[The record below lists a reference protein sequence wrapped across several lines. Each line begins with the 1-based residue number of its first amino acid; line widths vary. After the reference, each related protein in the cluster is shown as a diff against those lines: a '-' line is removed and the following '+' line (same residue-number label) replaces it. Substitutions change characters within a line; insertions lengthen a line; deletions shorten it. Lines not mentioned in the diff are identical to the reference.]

1 MLTRAVKRIVWLVV
15 ETMAATLGLAFVLG
29 LLLVW
34 RANQGPIVID
44 SIAPQ
49 LAQLLSNPA
58 TGTRTE
64 ISHAQ
69 ILWNR
74 DEQALRLVANTVQVF
89 DAKNRLV
96 AALPQIALGL
106 NFLAPLHGQLAPL
119 EISSHDF
126 SFRLTRAVG
135 GGLLFGDMPL
145 ERSAEMPTTNPVTQ
159 ADVVAYVRQFLQLDT
174 SWFGLGRVGAVRLTN
189 IHLVVGDAAQKKDWA
204 SFTVP
209 QLTLV
214 RHRSNVQVRAKLT
227 AQLGNAQTSAASDL
241 RFEGDY
247 YKQKQVMELK
257 LKFSDINPVAWAKAF
272 NLPEEYAAADS
283 ALNGSVKLS
292 LDEQIVPQE
301 LTLDVT
307 GRQGKIVLPALW
319 PQPLAV
325 NGLGA
330 QASLH
335 LQTHQVEL
343 QQAWLDIGGVKVSA
357 ELKAIPADPQQPD
370 LLAVTAHAA
379 IKDWPLSRV
388 AEIWPALV
396 APNPREWIMNNMSVG
411 RFPEVAADAS
421 WTAQWHEPDAMKN
434 LALKAKLS
442 LENATIKYLEGMPP
456 VTGVNA
462 TGDADRSSLTIH
474 IAGGKADR
482 VVLGAAPIVIT
493 GLDAADQNIS
503 IELVGKNSVSDVIRL
518 IDQPPL
524 HYARAVGLQPDQ
536 VAGMAV
542 LDVKL
547 GFPLLK
553 ALPLAAMQIDA
564 RAKISDLAS
573 DKLVKGLSIKQGAL
587 DLAVD
592 GEKLSVTGKA
602 SYNGIVLDTV
612 YRQIFSAPR
621 KPMASA
627 LQSSATLR
635 GVLAAADLSK
645 LGLPMAE
652 AMSGTIPATLTYEKT
667 FTSPA
672 TLQLN
677 ADFAPATIKLPML
690 GWDKIDK
697 QAASA
702 KIRLE
707 LDKKAVTV
715 KQFDLKG
722 QQLDIAVRGTLDPVT
737 MMPIMLTCQPCKI
750 GRTDMRGKLD
760 FVAGQL
766 DEVTLTGAVLDYY
779 GQADAEKPA
788 EPTQPSSPAKPI
800 KIHLDLEKFYQSKD
814 HFFANVRGTLKRD
827 AMGWD
832 MMDLRAM
839 ADGKS
844 PLALMLQPQANG
856 SRKLTITADDL
867 GDVLRAA
874 DITDQF
880 HDGRL
885 LITGNSTVESPYKI
899 SGDVLLKKYR
909 VRKLPVLA
917 VLLNAVSFT
926 GFLDMMG
933 GQGLNFDRL
942 EGRFVWEGQ
951 RYTLDDVRTAGGAL
965 GLNVEGTL
973 DFATNQVDLR
983 GTVVPFSFFNSII
996 SNIPI
1001 VGDIIT
1007 GGKGGGLVAATYQAK
1022 GPVQKPEVSV
1032 NPVSFLAPGI
1042 LRRIF
1047 FQN

>member
-64 ISHAQ
+64 IGHAQ

-74 DEQALRLVANTVQVF
+74 DEQALRLVANSVQVF
-89 DAKNRLV
+89 DAKDRLV
-96 AALPQIALGL
+96 AALPQLALGL

-126 SFRLTRAVG
+126 SLRLTRAAE
-135 GGLLFGDMPL
+135 GGLLFGDVPL
-145 ERSAEMPTTNPVTQ
+145 ERSAEMPTTNPITQ

-214 RHRSNVQVRAKLT
+214 RHRSNVQVRAKLM
-227 AQLGNAQTSAASDL
+227 AQLGNGQSSAASDL

-247 YKQKQVMELK
+247 YKQKRTMELK
-257 LKFSDINPVAWAKAF
+257 LKFSDINPIAWAKAF
-272 NLPEEYAAADS
+272 NLSEEYAAADS

-301 LTLDVT
+301 LTVDVT

-319 PQPLAV
+319 AQPLAI
-325 NGLGA
+325 NGLGV

-343 QQAWLDIGGVKVSA
+343 QQAWLDIGGVKISA
-357 ELKAIPADPQQPD
+357 DMKAIPMDPQQPD
-370 LLAVTAHAA
+370 TLSVTAHAA
-379 IKDWPLSRV
+379 IKDWPLARV

-396 APNPREWIMNNMSVG
+396 APNPRDWIMNNMSVG

-421 WTAQWHEPDAMKN
+421 WTAQWHEPDAMQN

-442 LENATIKYLEGMPP
+442 LENATIKYLDGMPP

-474 IAGGKADR
+474 IAGGKADK

-553 ALPLAAMQIDA
+553 ALPLA
-564 RAKISDLAS
+564 KISDLAS

-602 SYNGIVLDTV
+602 SYNGVLLDTV
-612 YRQIFSAPR
+612 YRQVFSAPI
-621 KPMASA
+621 KPAA
-627 LQSSATLR
+627 PVLQSSATLR
-635 GVLAAADLSK
+635 GVLEADDLSR

-652 AMSGTIPATLTYEKT
+652 AVSGTIPATLTYEKT
-667 FTSPA
+667 FTAPA

-677 ADFAPATIKLPML
+677 ADFSPATIKLPML

-697 QAASA
+697 QTASA
-702 KIRLE
+702 KIKLE
-707 LDKKAVTV
+707 LDKKAVTL
-715 KQFDLKG
+715 KQFELKG
-722 QQLDIAVRGTLDPVT
+722 QQLDIAVRGTLDSAT
-737 MMPIMLTCQPCKI
+737 MTPITLTCQPCKI
-750 GRTDMRGKLD
+750 GRTDMRAKLD

-766 DEVTLTGAVLDYY
+766 DEVALTGAVLDYHDP
-779 GQADAEKPA
+779 ADTEKSVA
-788 EPTQPSSPAKPI
+788 PTQPSTPAKPI
-800 KIHLDLEKFYQSKD
+800 KIRLDLEKLYQSNE

-827 AMGWD
+827 AIGWD

-844 PLALMLQPQANG
+844 PLTLMLQPQANG
-856 SRKLTITADDL
+856 SRKLTMTADDL

-874 DITDQF
+874 DVTDQF

-973 DFATNQVDLR
+973 DFAANQVDLR

-1022 GPVQKPEVSV
+1022 GPVQKPEISV